1 MNVKKIFDVSG
12 KVILLTGAA
21 GNLGTQYAR
30 GLTEAG
36 ADVVL
41 ADIDYSKCK
50 KIQSSLEK
58 KFKRKLMS
66 VELDLRDRKS
76 IIKNVK
82 LIQKKFGKIDVLIN
96 IKT

>member
-58 KFKRKLMS
+58 NLKENSCL
-66 VELDLRDRKS
+66 L
-76 IIKNVK
+76 N
-82 LIQKKFGKIDVLIN
+82 
-96 IKT
+96 

>member
-41 ADIDYSKCK
+41 ADIDYSP
-50 KIQSSLEK
+50 
-58 KFKRKLMS
+58 
-66 VELDLRDRKS
+66 
-76 IIKNVK
+76 
-82 LIQKKFGKIDVLIN
+82 
-96 IKT
+96 

>member
-1 MNVKKIFDVSG
+1 MNVKKIFDLSG

-50 KIQSSLEK
+50 KIQLSLEK
-58 KFKRKLMS
+58 K
-66 VELDLRDRKS
+66 
-76 IIKNVK
+76 
-82 LIQKKFGKIDVLIN
+82 LIP
-96 IKT
+96 